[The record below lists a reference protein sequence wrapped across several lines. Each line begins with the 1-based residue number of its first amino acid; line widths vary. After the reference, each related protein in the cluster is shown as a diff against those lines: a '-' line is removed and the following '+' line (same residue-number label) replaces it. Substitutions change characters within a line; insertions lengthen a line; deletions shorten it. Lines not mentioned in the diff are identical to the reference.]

1 MQKDR
6 VPRCRCRPSR
16 LNRQRVRVVAE
27 VAAAAAAVAVLEQ
40 ESVREV
46 PTDRSQQSCNTG
58 KDVLSVGDLRVE

>member
-27 VAAAAAAVAVLEQ
+27 VAAAAVAVLEQ